1 MEMMLIIAGIVVA
14 VVAAVAGYLFGKK
27 SAAPELVQLKTNL
40 DNALRQVDAERQR
53 TDELVGIERSRAAE
67 QLETARRNAAEQ
79 LEALIKAEY
88 PSAKTEIYA
97 CGGLCSFYAENHGML
112 VGFEKK

>member
-14 VVAAVAGYLFGKK
+14 VVAAVAGYLIGKK
-27 SAAPELVQLKTNL
+27 SAAPDLVQLKTNL

-79 LEALIKAEY
+79 LEA
-88 PSAKTEIYA
+88 
-97 CGGLCSFYAENHGML
+97 
-112 VGFEKK
+112 EKKNSTEQIEQLTTKLQLLKSTATP